1 MTRALFVE
9 LTTLKAL
16 IPGMALG
23 AVALAA
29 GVAALACALAS
40 YRIVRLE
47 PSAVL
52 RRS

>member
-1 MTRALFVE
+1 VT
-9 LTTLKAL
+9 
-16 IPGMALG
+16 
-23 AVALAA
+23 ALALSTS
-29 GVAALACALAS
+29 VAAIACLLAT